1 MGSKDEKPT
10 SLHSAT
16 SDDAQ
21 DDERGQEKSDAIAL
35 LGLQAAFKRLR
46 RLIVI
51 ARVLRRQLPSNP
63 VDQDIKRALQCIAML
78 GQRPDWFSQLRPR
91 NGGKLLNAD
100 DPGRPVDLDRGR
112 QAGKYRVSARIAQ
125 RCHNARRLD
134 AGQVCLQTHDK
145 VPAFQTIEIELCHCV
160 PASETSV
167 RRERQAFFGNLFGIG
182 IDRGFV
188 LHAPNAI
195 AFNLGRLGKTR
206 HVEVKRARRFGNL
219 GIQSQIGLHAS
230 HRKLL
235 EHTYD

>member
-51 ARVLRRQLPSNP
+51 ARALRRQLPSN
-63 VDQDIKRALQCIAML
+63 
-78 GQRPDWFSQLRPR
+78 
-91 NGGKLLNAD
+91 
-100 DPGRPVDLDRGR
+100 PVDLDRGR

>member
-1 MGSKDEKPT
+1 MDYQERMGSKDEKPT

-51 ARVLRRQLPSNP
+51 ARVLRRQLPSN
-63 VDQDIKRALQCIAML
+63 
-78 GQRPDWFSQLRPR
+78 
-91 NGGKLLNAD
+91 
-100 DPGRPVDLDRGR
+100 PVDLDRGR

>member
-51 ARVLRRQLPSNP
+51 ARVLRRQLPSN
-63 VDQDIKRALQCIAML
+63 
-78 GQRPDWFSQLRPR
+78 
-91 NGGKLLNAD
+91 
-100 DPGRPVDLDRGR
+100 PVDLDRGR